1 MGKTDFLAQLD
12 ADRLRLLTAIEGLSA
27 NEMTESLAVGEW
39 TVKDLLTQTAL
50 PPYHPRRR
58 RA

>member
-12 ADRLRLLTAIEGLSA
+12 ADRLRLLAAIDGLSA
-27 NEMTESLAVGEW
+27 EEMTATGAVGEW
-39 TVKDLLTQTAL
+39 TVKDVLTQTAL
-50 PPYHPRRR
+50 PHNHPRRR